1 MSALREIKS
10 RIATVE
16 STLKITSAMSII
28 SSSKLHKAQIVL
40 TNAARYEKSLR
51 EILISTYIPG
61 HGKEDNNSQREGVS
75 IAHPLCIER
84 DLSRVTLV
92 VVSSNTTLCGAFNS
106 NAEKLTVKTV
116 KEFREKGVNDI
127 RILAIGKTAPKH
139 LRNNLKGIDI
149 ETLPERV
156 ADKPSGRDILD
167 LASRLSA
174 MFEKGETDHIEF
186 IYSHFSS
193 ALVQN
198 TIREVYLPVKLF
210 ANGYI
215 DNFDKY
221 ILEPG
226 IKDIREKIIRML
238 LNARTSLILAD
249 SRTAEHAA
257 RTVAMQMATENA
269 KRLLQELTLQYNK
282 GRQQAIT
289 NELLDLMSGYYSA

>member
-1 MSALREIKS
+1 M
-10 RIATVE
+10 E

-28 SSSKLHKAQIVL
+28 SSSKLHKAQIAL
-40 TNAARYEKSLR
+40 SNTARYEKNLR
-51 EILISTYIPG
+51 EILLSTYI
-61 HGKEDNNSQREGVS
+61 HSHEKEDNIPQSDNASVV
-75 IAHPLCIER
+75 HPLCIKR
-84 DLSRVTLV
+84 DVSHLTLV

-116 KEFREKGVNDI
+116 KEFREKNINKI
-127 RILAIGKTAPKH
+127 RVIAIGKSAPKH
-139 LRNNLKGIDI
+139 LRKDLEGVEI

-156 ADKPSGRDILD
+156 ADKPSGKDIKD
-167 LASRLSA
+167 LASRLCA
-174 MFEKGETDHIEF
+174 MYEAGETDHIEF
-186 IYSHFSS
+186 IYNHFTST
-193 ALVQN
+193 LVQN

-210 ANGYI
+210 EYGYS
-215 DNFDKY
+215 DNLDEY

-226 IKDIREKIIRML
+226 MKEIREKILRML
-238 LNARTSLILAD
+238 MRAKISLILAD

-289 NELLDLMSGYYSA
+289 NELLDLMGGYYSV